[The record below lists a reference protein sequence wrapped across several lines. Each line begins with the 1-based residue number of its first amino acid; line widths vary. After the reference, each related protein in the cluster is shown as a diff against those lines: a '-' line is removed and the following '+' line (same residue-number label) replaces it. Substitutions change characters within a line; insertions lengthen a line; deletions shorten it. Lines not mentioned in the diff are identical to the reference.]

1 MDSKFML
8 LTTKPPH
15 GTQTECSHMLELISL
30 DYQFFSNIL
39 VSKVHPTHI
48 RMKTPEPFVL
58 KCHRMKSRKYQFPG
72 YWEFP
77 PL

>member
-30 DYQFFSNIL
+30 DYQFFFKHSGKQ
-39 VSKVHPTHI
+39 ST
-48 RMKTPEPFVL
+48 
-58 KCHRMKSRKYQFPG
+58 SYSYQNEDTWTLCFKMPQN
-72 YWEFP
+72 EK
-77 PL
+77 

>member
-30 DYQFFSNIL
+30 DYQCFSNIL

-58 KCHRMKSRKYQFPG
+58 KMPQNEKNEK
-72 YWEFP
+72 
-77 PL
+77 